1 MSWPFYCFPF
11 TRTPNLYFP
20 FLPTAIQSLRDFW
33 TAYFQKTGAT
43 LKIYTVLREP
53 PQLRR

>member
-11 TRTPNLYFP
+11 ARTPNLYFP